1 MAAAGATS
9 RQERKQ
15 ASRDAIVAAAA
26 RLFRE
31 RGIGG
36 ASVADVMSAAG
47 LTHGGFYGHFDDKEA
62 LVAAAL
68 AAATNHRE
76 RWIEPRPDMDE
87 AAWLA
92 WIARRYLNVRHR
104 DDPGDGCPFP
114 PLAPDIARDGA
125 DARRVFEAEL
135 RKSAERMAA
144 GLDDGTELDARDK
157 AYAVL
162 ALCVGGL
169 MLSRAVESEAVS
181 RRLLRASRL
190 LAARAA
196 EAKPSARDT

>member
-1 MAAAGATS
+1 MTDASTTS

-15 ASRDAIVAAAA
+15 ASHDAIVAAAA

-31 RGIGG
+31 RGIDG

-47 LTHGGFYGHFDDKEA
+47 LTHGGFYSHFEDKSA
-62 LVAAAL
+62 LVAEAL
-68 AAATNHRE
+68 SAATNHRE
-76 RWIEPRPDMDE
+76 GWIEPRPDMDE

-104 DDPGDGCPFP
+104 DDPADGCPFP
-114 PLAPDIARDGA
+114 PLASEIARDTVA
-125 DARRVFEAEL
+125 SRRVFESEL
-135 RKSAERMAA
+135 RKSADRMAA
-144 GLDDGTELDARDK
+144 CLGDGAELGAQDK

-169 MLSRAVESEAVS
+169 MLSRAVDDAALSK
-181 RRLLRASRL
+181 RILRASRR
-190 LAARAA
+190 LAERAA
-196 EAKPSARDT
+196 DSE